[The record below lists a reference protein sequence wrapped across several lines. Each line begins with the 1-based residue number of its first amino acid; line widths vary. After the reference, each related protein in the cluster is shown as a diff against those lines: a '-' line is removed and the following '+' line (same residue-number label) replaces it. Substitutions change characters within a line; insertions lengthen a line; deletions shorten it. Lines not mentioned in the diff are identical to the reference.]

1 MGKFMSMFVVCVF
14 AAAMLHCA
22 AAQTVYVVG
31 DSLGWTIPSN
41 GAAAYTTWASGKT
54 FMVGD
59 TLTFNFLTNQHDVL
73 QVPKASYDACIS
85 DNASGNPIMT
95 GPANVS
101 LNAAGDHY
109 YICTFGDHCQ
119 NGQKLAITVSG
130 TPLAS
135 PPTTTTTPPPPAT
148 PSPTSNTP
156 SACPPTDGPT
166 TSTTPGG
173 GAAPPPPNSSSSAVL
188 SNFFLVFMAFAMALC
203 I

>member
-1 MGKFMSMFVVCVF
+1 M
-14 AAAMLHCA
+14 AMLHCA

-31 DSLGWTIPSN
+31 DSLGWTIPSG

-95 GPANVS
+95 GPANIT

-130 TPLAS
+130 TPGAS
-135 PPTTTTTPPPPAT
+135 PPTIATTPPPPAT
-148 PSPTSNTP
+148 PSPTSPSPTSNTP
-156 SACPPTDGPT
+156 SACPPTPSSTPPTDGPT
-166 TSTTPGG
+166 ASTTPGG
-173 GAAPPPPNSSSSAVL
+173 GASPPPPDSSSSAVL
-188 SNFFLVFMAFAMALC
+188 SSFFLMFLAFAMTFC